1 VIGKLGTLWREGET
15 DRYEPCGRH
24 RGALD
29 RMEYEEA
36 WDYAAKCC
44 DNCVAEVR
52 RRVIPPGECWC
63 EASPPEFGGNL
74 PDRDCPTHG
83 ERPIPPG

>member
-52 RRVIPPGECWC
+52 RAEDEECVIPPGV
-63 EASPPEFGGNL
+63 PPEYH
-74 PDRDCPTHG
+74 DVPTALQT
-83 ERPIPPG
+83 RPIPSAMTGDPS